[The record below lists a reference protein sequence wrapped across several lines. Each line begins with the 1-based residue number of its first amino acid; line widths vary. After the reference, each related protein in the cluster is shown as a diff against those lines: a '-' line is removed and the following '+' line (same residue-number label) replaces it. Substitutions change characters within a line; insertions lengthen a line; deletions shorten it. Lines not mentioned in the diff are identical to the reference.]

1 MHYPGA
7 LSKINAIEIAIQI
20 LGPIHPLHSKLFLSD
35 DQEGPTGR
43 TLEHDQAHMG
53 VGGGGFLLM
62 AGSVSLK
69 TLCYTTDGVIMVSYN
84 NKK

>member
-7 LSKINAIEIAIQI
+7 LSKINAIKLIEIAIQI

-35 DQEGPTGR
+35 DKEGPTGR

-53 VGGGGFLLM
+53 VGGGVP
-62 AGSVSLK
+62 A
-69 TLCYTTDGVIMVSYN
+69 DGWLSQSENPMLHHRWCHNGLI
-84 NKK
+84 